1 MRKELKEKKR
11 IKLKNKKLLKK
22 YPWLTPTDW
31 WSRRLKPKQHKYE
44 WTLLDELPK
53 GWVKAFGEMMCEEL
67 DQVLIK
73 NAIKDDFY
81 ILQVKEKWGRMEIYH
96 NHCIDEVSQVINKYS
111 TLSENICSHCG
122 RPDTRITN
130 CGWIIPLCQNCYPTS
145 ELYEKIVDF
154 NDSGRMADS
163 YKLVHWEDDKK
174 IEVEYDISETA
185 EKIRRRYAKM
195 HRRSFNRLRSM
206 E

>member
-22 YPWLTPTDW
+22 YPWLTPLDW

-44 WTLLDELPK
+44 WTLLDELPR

-81 ILQVKEKWGRMEIYH
+81 IHQLKEKWGRMELYH
-96 NHCIDEVSQVINKYS
+96 NHYIDEVNQVIDKYS
-111 TLSENICSHCG
+111 TLSENICMICG
-122 RPDTRITN
+122 RPDVPMTQD
-130 CGWIIPLCQNCYPTS
+130 GWICPLCKKCFNNDERWDKVYADKDGQMANSYTIRRWNGD
-145 ELYEKIVDF
+145 EKI
-154 NDSGRMADS
+154 
-163 YKLVHWEDDKK
+163 ETT
-174 IEVEYDISETA
+174 YDISETA

-195 HRRSFNRLRSM
+195 HRRSFKRLRSM